1 MLTGGFVL
9 GEAFGMSGMAA
20 VKWVAALGAAFF
32 FTSLGSIL
40 LEKLCLEKKGIYYQL
55 YQSVQDREMEE
66 TGL

>member
-40 LEKLCLEKKGIYYQL
+40 
-55 YQSVQDREMEE
+55 
-66 TGL
+66 